1 MSYAPFPSNDGSDQ
15 QDPARVTGL
24 RLRDAQQIAASRLDS
39 GGDGSL
45 KNALADVIAKG
56 APRDDIERLTD
67 RIGAAQANYV
77 VPSDAPTLPFLAEGP
92 NFGFGGEKGEK
103 KEQTLAELPQ
113 WSEAR
118 ATVAAELADMQSQ
131 PLFLQ
136 TDQQQ
141 LGGGTHWQPTERDAE
156 PYHPV
161 QQEPAQTFVAEA
173 APIAEPPHAEPPL
186 PEPLRSEPPRSEPPR
201 SEPPLPEPPRAERPQ
216 TELPLAQPPREAT
229 VAPISTA
236 LDAAAKLAADADAAA
251 AALESLTRMLQAHR
265 RPASTI
271 PAPQDVA
278 QRPIERAPRP
288 AATEPMAPRLAAAET
303 LAAQVNYAQA
313 ATRPDMPEHDPLQMA
328 PRQPRPVQRPV
339 QLVPKPTNL
348 PEPLRPVRPPML
360 RPTPMAR
367 DSRQFDVRG
376 FMAGFA
382 FAWAIGAMIY
392 IYLLAG

>member
-24 RLRDAQQIAASRLDS
+24 RLRDAQQIAANRLDS

-45 KNALADVIAKG
+45 KDALADVIANG
-56 APRDDIERLTD
+56 TPRDDIEHLTD
-67 RIGAAQANYV
+67 RIGAAQAAYIA
-77 VPSDAPTLPFLAEGP
+77 PGDAPTLPFLAEGP
-92 NFGFGGEKGEK
+92 NFGFGGER
-103 KEQTLAELPQ
+103 KEQAPIDLPE

-136 TDQQQ
+136 ADVQQVA
-141 LGGGTHWQPTERDAE
+141 GGTHWQPTEERDAE

-161 QQEPAQTFVAEA
+161 QPEPAQTFTPEEA
-173 APIAEPPHAEPPL
+173 APIAEPPR
-186 PEPLRSEPPRSEPPR
+186 PEPALP
-201 SEPPLPEPPRAERPQ
+201 EPPLPEPPRAE
-216 TELPLAQPPREAT
+216 LPRAQPPREAT
-229 VAPISTA
+229 VAPIATA

-278 QRPIERAPRP
+278 QRPAEPAPRP
-288 AATEPMAPRLAAAET
+288 TAAEPRAEQMAPRPGVAEAF
-303 LAAQVNYAQA
+303 AAQVNYAPVA
-313 ATRPDMPEHDPLQMA
+313 PRSDVAEHDPLQMA
-328 PRQPRPVQRPV
+328 PRQPRPIQRPV

-367 DSRQFDVRG
+367 DSRQFDLRG
-376 FMAGFA
+376 FLAGFA

>member
-15 QDPARVTGL
+15 QDPARVPGL
-24 RLRDAQQIAASRLDS
+24 RLRDAQQIAANRLDG
-39 GGDGSL
+39 GGDGTL
-45 KNALADVIAKG
+45 KDALADVIANG
-56 APRDDIERLTD
+56 TPRDDIERLTD
-67 RIGAAQANYV
+67 RIGAAQSAYIA
-77 VPSDAPTLPFLAEGP
+77 PSDAPTLPFLAEGP
-92 NFGFGGEKGEK
+92 NFGFGGEK
-103 KEQTLAELPQ
+103 KEQTLADLPQ

-141 LGGGTHWQPTERDAE
+141 LGGGTHWQPTEQDAE

-173 APIAEPPHAEPPL
+173 APVFEPPL
-186 PEPLRSEPPRSEPPR
+186 PAAS
-201 SEPPLPEPPRAERPQ
+201 LPEPPAPLPERP
-216 TELPLAQPPREAT
+216 
-229 VAPISTA
+229 VAPSDPAIAPINTA

-265 RPASTI
+265 RPASMI
-271 PAPQDVA
+271 PASQDVA
-278 QRPIERAPRP
+278 QRPVEPAPRP
-288 AATEPMAPRLAAAET
+288 AASEPDAEQMAPRPAMAET

-313 ATRPDMPEHDPLQMA
+313 GPRPDAPEHDPLQMA

-339 QLVPKPTNL
+339 QLVPRPTNL

-367 DSRQFDVRG
+367 DSRQFDLRG

>member
-1 MSYAPFPSNDGSDQ
+1 MSYAPFPSNDGSEP
-15 QDPARVTGL
+15 QDTTRAAGL
-24 RLRDAQQIAASRLDS
+24 RLRDAEKIAANRLDG

-45 KNALADVIAKG
+45 KDALADVVANG
-56 APRDDIERLTD
+56 TPRDDIERLTD
-67 RIGAAQANYV
+67 RIGAAQAAYV
-77 VPSDAPTLPFLAEGP
+77 APSDAPTLPFPADGP
-92 NFGFGGEKGEK
+92 NFGFGGEK
-103 KEQTLAELPQ
+103 KEHAPLDLPQ

-141 LGGGTHWQPTERDAE
+141 LGGGTHWQPTEQDAE

-161 QQEPAQTFVAEA
+161 QPEPAHTFVAET

-186 PEPLRSEPPRSEPPR
+186 PEPPRAEPPRP
-201 SEPPLPEPPRAERPQ
+201 EPPLPEPPRAE
-216 TELPLAQPPREAT
+216 LPLTQPPREAT
-229 VAPISTA
+229 VAPINTA

-271 PAPQDVA
+271 PAPHDVA
-278 QRPIERAPRP
+278 QRRPVEPDPRPAASEPHAEQMAPRP
-288 AATEPMAPRLAAAET
+288 AAAE
-303 LAAQVNYAQA
+303 AYPAHANYAQA
-313 ATRPDMPEHDPLQMA
+313 APRPDVPERDPLQMA
-328 PRQPRPVQRPV
+328 PRQPRPIQRPV
-339 QLVPKPTNL
+339 QLVPRPETL

-367 DSRQFDVRG
+367 DQRQFDLRG

-382 FAWAIGAMIY
+382 FAWAIGAIIY

>member
-24 RLRDAQQIAASRLDS
+24 RLRDAQQIAADRLDG

-45 KNALADVIAKG
+45 KDALADVIANG
-56 APRDDIERLTD
+56 TPRDDIERLTD
-67 RIGAAQANYV
+67 RIGAAQAAYIA
-77 VPSDAPTLPFLAEGP
+77 PSDAPTLPFLAEGP
-92 NFGFGGEKGEK
+92 NFGFGGEK
-103 KEQTLAELPQ
+103 KEQTLAGLPQ

-141 LGGGTHWQPTERDAE
+141 LGGGTHWQPTEQDAE

-161 QQEPAQTFVAEA
+161 QQEPAPTFVAEA
-173 APIAEPPHAEPPL
+173 APVFEPPL
-186 PEPLRSEPPRSEPPR
+186 PAASLPEPPLPAA
-201 SEPPLPEPPRAERPQ
+201 PLPEPP
-216 TELPLAQPPREAT
+216 
-229 VAPISTA
+229 VAPSDPAIAPINTA

-278 QRPIERAPRP
+278 QRPVSAPRP
-288 AATEPMAPRLAAAET
+288 AAPEPHAEQMVPRPAAAEVH
-303 LAAQVNYAQA
+303 AAQVNYAQA
-313 ATRPDMPEHDPLQMA
+313 APRPDAPEHDPLQMA
-328 PRQPRPVQRPV
+328 PRQPRPIQRPV
-339 QLVPKPTNL
+339 QLVPKPTNF

-367 DSRQFDVRG
+367 DSRQFDLRG

>member
-24 RLRDAQQIAASRLDS
+24 RLRDAQQIAANRLDS

-45 KNALADVIAKG
+45 KDALADVIAKG
-56 APRDDIERLTD
+56 TPRDDIERLTD
-67 RIGAAQANYV
+67 RIGAAQSAYV
-77 VPSDAPTLPFLAEGP
+77 APSDAPTLPFLAEGP
-92 NFGFGGEKGEK
+92 NFGFGGEKKEQ
-103 KEQTLAELPQ
+103 KEQTQTLADLPQ

-136 TDQQQ
+136 TEQQQ

-186 PEPLRSEPPRSEPPR
+186 PEP
-201 SEPPLPEPPRAERPQ
+201 PLPEPPRPEPPRAELPL

-229 VAPISTA
+229 IAPINTA

-278 QRPIERAPRP
+278 QRRPAEPAPRP
-288 AATEPMAPRLAAAET
+288 TAAEPHAEQVAPRSAAAEVHP
-303 LAAQVNYAQA
+303 AQVNYAQA
-313 ATRPDMPEHDPLQMA
+313 APRPDVPEHDPLQMA

-339 QLVPKPTNL
+339 QLVPKPTNY

-367 DSRQFDVRG
+367 DSRQFDLRG

>member
-24 RLRDAQQIAASRLDS
+24 RLRDAQQIAANRLDS

-45 KNALADVIAKG
+45 KDALADVIANG
-56 APRDDIERLTD
+56 TPRDDIERLTD
-67 RIGAAQANYV
+67 RIGAAQAAYIAPN
-77 VPSDAPTLPFLAEGP
+77 DAPTLPFLAEGP
-92 NFGFGGEKGEK
+92 NFGFGGEK
-103 KEQTLAELPQ
+103 KEQTLADLPQ

-161 QQEPAQTFVAEA
+161 QQEPAQTYVAEA
-173 APIAEPPHAEPPL
+173 APVFEPPL
-186 PEPLRSEPPRSEPPR
+186 PAASLPEPPLPAA
-201 SEPPLPEPPRAERPQ
+201 PLPEPP
-216 TELPLAQPPREAT
+216 
-229 VAPISTA
+229 VAPSDPAIAPINTA

-271 PAPQDVA
+271 PAPQDAA
-278 QRPIERAPRP
+278 QRPVEPAPRP
-288 AATEPMAPRLAAAET
+288 AAPEPHAEQMAPRPAAAEVY
-303 LAAQVNYAQA
+303 AAQMNYAQTA
-313 ATRPDMPEHDPLQMA
+313 PRPNVPEHDPLQMV

-339 QLVPKPTNL
+339 QLVPKPTNY

-367 DSRQFDVRG
+367 DSRQFDLRG

>member
-24 RLRDAQQIAASRLDS
+24 RLRDAQQIAANRLDS

-45 KNALADVIAKG
+45 KDALADVIAKG
-56 APRDDIERLTD
+56 TPRDDIERLTD
-67 RIGAAQANYV
+67 RIGAAQSAYV
-77 VPSDAPTLPFLAEGP
+77 APSDAPTLPFLAEGP
-92 NFGFGGEKGEK
+92 NFGFGGEKKEQ
-103 KEQTLAELPQ
+103 KEQTQTLADLPQ

-136 TDQQQ
+136 TEQQQ

-186 PEPLRSEPPRSEPPR
+186 PEP
-201 SEPPLPEPPRAERPQ
+201 PLPEPPRPEPPRAELPL

-229 VAPISTA
+229 IAPINTA

-278 QRPIERAPRP
+278 QRRPAEPAPRP
-288 AATEPMAPRLAAAET
+288 TAAEPHAEQVAPRSAAAEVHP
-303 LAAQVNYAQA
+303 AHVNYAQA
-313 ATRPDMPEHDPLQMA
+313 APRPDVPEHDPLQMA

-339 QLVPKPTNL
+339 QLVPKPTNY

-367 DSRQFDVRG
+367 DSRQFDLRG